1 MLGRKCGEDSRQ
13 YIDVCFL
20 VGGPTSRASGW
31 FVGKAQV
38 ASHEPTIV
46 QIITSLCG
54 GLHCGG
60 IVSAVATTL
69 PL

>member
-1 MLGRKCGEDSRQ
+1 MVSNTLMF
-13 YIDVCFL
+13 VFL
-20 VGGPTSRASGW
+20 WAGQRVEPA
-31 FVGKAQV
+31 KAQV